1 MTNQG
6 LDRRSVLGAACA
18 VAGAFALAR
27 AQGEDPA
34 RTPRTIR
41 RSLKYGMVGEG
52 ATLYDKFA
60 LLKDLGYD
68 GVELD
73 SPNNLDADEVLRAKE
88 RTGLL
93 VPGVVNAWHWQ
104 HSFGDPDPAVRQKGR
119 EGLERS
125 LRDAALYGAS
135 TVLLVPGVVNGRM
148 AYGDVHT
155 RSRAEIGALVP
166 LAEELGVTIAFE
178 NVWNHFLLSP
188 LEAAQYVDSFESKA
202 VGWYLD
208 LGNLVRNAWPAH
220 WVQALG
226 QRIVKL
232 DIKDYSRKLRDD
244 AGLWRGFEAEIG
256 DGDVGWAET
265 MAALDRVGYTTRPEA
280 WASAEVGGGDRKR
293 LADVLARMD
302 RVLSA

>member
-1 MTNQG
+1 MTHKR
-6 LDRRSVLGAACA
+6 LDRRSLLGAAGA
-18 VAGAFALAR
+18 VAGAFALGR
-27 AQGEDPA
+27 AQDDGSA
-34 RTPRTIR
+34 RTKRSIR

-52 ATLYDKFA
+52 ATLDDKFA
-60 LLKDLGYD
+60 LLVDLGYD

-73 SPNNLDADEVLRAKE
+73 SPNALDPEEVLAAKE

-93 VPGVVNAWHWQ
+93 IPGVVNAWHWQ
-104 HSFGDPDPAVRQKGR
+104 YTFGDPDPEVRKKGR

-148 AYGDVHT
+148 AYKDVHE

-166 LAEELGVTIAFE
+166 LAEELKVTIAFE

-188 LEAAQYVDSFESKA
+188 LEAAQYVDSFQSKA

-208 LGNLVRNAWPAH
+208 LGNLVRNAWPEH
-220 WVQALG
+220 WVLALG
-226 QRIVKL
+226 ERIVKL
-232 DIKDYSRKLRDD
+232 DLKDYSRKLRDE

-256 DGDVGWAET
+256 DGDVGWKET
-265 MAALDRVGYTTRPEA
+265 MAALDRVGYTTRAEA

-293 LADVLARMD
+293 LAEVLARMD

>member
-1 MTNQG
+1 M
-6 LDRRSVLGAACA
+6 DRRSLLGAAGA
-18 VAGAFALAR
+18 VAGAFALGR
-27 AQGEDPA
+27 AQDDGPA
-34 RTPRTIR
+34 PTKRSIR

-52 ATLYDKFA
+52 TTLYDKFA
-60 LLKDLGYD
+60 LLVDLGYD

-73 SPNNLDADEVLRAKE
+73 SPNELDPEEVLAAKE

-93 VPGVVNAWHWQ
+93 IPGVVNAWHWQ
-104 HSFGDPDPAVRQKGR
+104 YTFGDPDPEVRKKGR

-125 LRDAALYGAS
+125 LRDAVRYGAS

-148 AYGDVHT
+148 AYKDVHE

-166 LAEELGVTIAFE
+166 LAEDLKVTIAFE

-188 LEAAQYVDSFESKA
+188 IEAGQYVDSFQSKA

-208 LGNLVRNAWPAH
+208 LGNLVRNAWPEH
-220 WVQALG
+220 WVLALG
-226 QRIVKL
+226 ERIVKL
-232 DIKDYSRKLRDD
+232 DLKDYSRKLRDE

-256 DGDVGWAET
+256 DGDVGWKES
-265 MAALDRVGYTTRPEA
+265 MAALDRVGYTTSDDA

-293 LADVLARMD
+293 LAEVLARMD
-302 RVLSA
+302 RVLRA